1 MASVEDIL
9 LMKAIQDKQNEPS
22 MQTTASIGA
31 ALGALGGVSAGQSVH
46 DIGTLINKLRRGKGG
61 GAYKP
66 RRFVAGPR
74 MAGTLVGAITG
85 GALGAGVKAL
95 AERESPAARMLAKI
109 QTSGELTNEDLL
121 ILESLLAETYS
132 NMA

>member
-9 LMKAIQDKQNEPS
+9 LMKLMQDNESAPS
-22 MQTTASIGA
+22 METAASAGA
-31 ALGALGGVSAGQSVH
+31 ALGALGGLVAGQPIHSTGN
-46 DIGTLINKLRRGKGG
+46 IINKLRRGVKG
-61 GAYKP
+61 GAYRP
-66 RRFVAGPR
+66 RRFRAGPR
-74 MAGTLVGAITG
+74 MAGALVGAITG

>member
-9 LMKAIQDKQNEPS
+9 LMKIMQDNESAPS
-22 MQTTASIGA
+22 METAASAGA

-46 DIGTLINKLRRGKGG
+46 DIGRVINSLRKGKDG

-66 RRFVAGPR
+66 RRFIAGPR
-74 MAGTLVGAITG
+74 MAGALVGAIAG

-109 QTSGELTNEDLL
+109 QTSGELTDEDLV